1 MEWVYRLKYQLSKEK
16 NFFSRNDFSQ
26 KNRENTNNWTEDMCY
41 YANAICAAIN
51 DRKWVE
57 R

>member
-1 MEWVYRLKYQLSKEK
+1 MGVQIEISTQQRKEFLVETILVK
-16 NFFSRNDFSQ
+16 RI
-26 KNRENTNNWTEDMCY
+26 ENTNNWTEDMCY